1 MRLGKWTITRS
12 SSSDG
17 VEGEPRGRA
26 ERPVQSSGKTKPASG
41 RRDKWALSA
50 VVNNVTFSGGGA
62 DRMIAWY
69 LADPQTWSFRS
80 VVEGEQLIY
89 DQAATLSEL
98 VGTTVFV
105 RVTTRPY
112 PVSQWARVAW
122 SNAAEPQP
130 GFATMMER
138 DQRHMAAHTQADKLV
153 YYGVDL
159 GERAQVVKALGK
171 VLAGAVD
178 REMQALEQRLAAVD
192 RVMAGPGLSARAC
205 GAAEMEWLLA
215 RSFALGCPVPVPN
228 VDEAAR
234 PVMDADDLA
243 AYVTM
248 TAWDAEPL
256 GQTVRITT
264 TMNDRPV
271 TRFVVVLTVSRIGEI
286 SIPEKH
292 EPWMAKTDGLP
303 FPVEWSAR
311 VDPRDPVEV
320 SKEMGK
326 LANRIDGQMSH
337 WVDDHG
343 KRPPKQLARQ
353 ADRAAD
359 VEDEMRSEFTGLSTR
374 TKGWYR
380 IAVAGPSEEEALDR
394 AAKVVDLYRPQIKI
408 VRELGQYHLAREF
421 VPGEPLASSA
431 HVRHFPVLKVA
442 AGLPAITAEVGDRRG
457 FHIAETAGLS
467 ARAVCFDPW
476 YLPEIVEVG
485 GLVPI
490 VGTPGSGK
498 SMLMGLLSYKS
509 TLSGVRGVC
518 MDPSGRLQKMLQL
531 PELASVSRS
540 VDLMGGRPGSLS
552 PYAVVPEPNRALI
565 ESECSG
571 QVDFDERLRLARAA
585 ARATRRDLA
594 LTALL
599 GCLPLLMARNA
610 DVQTKVRAA
619 VTASPDT
626 MHSSLWESVS
636 KLQAGD
642 DDSQMIAREL
652 QAASERE
659 LGRLFFH
666 IQTQTQGDV
675 DRLAGIRPSR
685 LTVFNL
691 KGLVK
696 PDAQLDLQ
704 DYSPEELLYRPLMA
718 LAAWSCL
725 NLIYRGDPHERK
737 FFALDEAQE
746 VTQASGAGRA
756 LVYKL
761 SSDSRKNNTASF
773 VVSQNA
779 STILGSDINNF
790 VGAAFVGRTQ
800 DEDAQ
805 RDALKLLGKPEA
817 IGYERILGQLSPRHR
832 RSEEHLA
839 FREFIYRDGLGGEGG
854 RGGMEKIRV
863 TLGHHPELFAAL
875 QTTADPTKRV
885 QYLARGASADAA
897 RRGELLDDEGL
908 GVA

>member
-1 MRLGKWTITRS
+1 MRLGKWTISRTAGSDTAAEPGPPTRRKPVGRS
-12 SSSDG
+12 SASKATT
-17 VEGEPRGRA
+17 GRKD
-26 ERPVQSSGKTKPASG
+26 R
-41 RRDKWALSA
+41 WALSA
-50 VVNNVTFSGGGA
+50 VVNNVTFSGAGA

-80 VVEGEQLIY
+80 VAEGEQLIY

-98 VGTTVFV
+98 VGTTVFI
-105 RVTTRPY
+105 RVTSRPY

-122 SNAAEPQP
+122 ANAADPQP
-130 GFATMMER
+130 GFAEMMER

-153 YYGVDL
+153 FYGVDL
-159 GERAQVVKALGK
+159 GHRAQAVKALGK
-171 VLAGAVD
+171 VMAGAVD
-178 REMQALEQRLAAVD
+178 REMQALEQRLADID
-192 RVMAGPGLSARAC
+192 RIMASPGTSARPC
-205 GAAEMEWLLA
+205 DAAEMEWLLA
-215 RSFALGCPVPVPN
+215 RSFALGCPIPVPTM
-228 VDEAAR
+228 DETAHA
-234 PVMDADDLA
+234 VMDSDDLA
-243 AYVTM
+243 AYVT
-248 TAWDAEPL
+248 TTSWDAEPL
-256 GQTVRITT
+256 GQSVRITT
-264 TMNDRPV
+264 TLNDRPV
-271 TRFVVVLTVSRIGEI
+271 TRHVVVLTVSRVGEI

-311 VDPRDPVEV
+311 IDPRDPGEV
-320 SKEMGK
+320 SKEMTK

-337 WVDDHG
+337 WVDDHD

-359 VEDEMRSEFTGLSTR
+359 VEDEMRSEFTGLAMR

-380 IAVAGPSEEEALDR
+380 IAVAGDTEDEALDR
-394 AAKVVDLYRPQIKI
+394 AAKIVDLYRPQIRI

-421 VPGEPLASSA
+421 VPGEPLASTA

-518 MDPSGRLQKMLQL
+518 MDPSGRLQKMLAL
-531 PELASVSRS
+531 PELAPISRS

-552 PYAVVPEPNRALI
+552 PYAVVPEPNRALVEA
-565 ESECSG
+565 ESTGTE
-571 QVDFDERLRLARAA
+571 DFAEKLELAQAA

-594 LTALL
+594 LSTLL

-610 DVQTKVRAA
+610 DVQNKVRAA
-619 VTASPDT
+619 VTASHDT
-626 MHSSLWESVS
+626 SRASLWAVVT
-636 KLQAGD
+636 KLEGGD
-642 DDSQMIAREL
+642 DDSQDVAREL
-652 QAASERE
+652 RSAAERE
-659 LGRLFFH
+659 LGRLFFT
-666 IQTQTQGDV
+666 IPTQSQGDV
-675 DRLAGIRPSR
+675 DRLAGIRPAR
-685 LTVFNL
+685 FTVFNL
-691 KGLVK
+691 KGLMK
-696 PDAQLDLQ
+696 PDPQLDLL
-704 DYSPEELLYRPLMA
+704 DYSPEELLYRPIMA

-779 STILGSDINNF
+779 STILGSDVNNF

-800 DEDAQ
+800 DENAQ
-805 RDALKLLGKPEA
+805 RDALKLLGKPEG
-817 IGYERILGQLSPRHR
+817 IGYEKLLGQLSPRHR

-854 RGGMEKIRV
+854 RGGMEKVRI
-863 TLGHHPELFAAL
+863 TLDHHPALFAAL
-875 QTTADPTKRV
+875 QTTADPAKRV
-885 QYLARGASADAA
+885 AYLARGAAEVRDVD
-897 RRGELLDDEGL
+897 GEV
-908 GVA
+908 VA

>member
-1 MRLGKWTITRS
+1 MRLGKWTISRTTGSDTAAEPARRTHGKPVGRS
-12 SSSDG
+12 SAAKSTA
-17 VEGEPRGRA
+17 GR
-26 ERPVQSSGKTKPASG
+26 K
-41 RRDKWALSA
+41 DKWALSA
-50 VVNNVTFSGGGA
+50 VVNHVTFCGAGA

-80 VVEGEQLIY
+80 VAEGEQLIY

-98 VGTTVFV
+98 VGTTVFI
-105 RVTTRPY
+105 RVTSRPY

-122 SNAAEPQP
+122 ANAADPQP
-130 GFATMMER
+130 GFAEMMER

-159 GERAQVVKALGK
+159 GHRAQAVKALGK
-171 VLAGAVD
+171 VMAGAVD
-178 REMQALEQRLAAVD
+178 REMQALEQRLADVD
-192 RVMAGPGLSARAC
+192 RIMASPGTSARPC
-205 GAAEMEWLLA
+205 DAAEMEWLLA
-215 RSFALGCPVPVPN
+215 RSFALGCPIPVPTM
-228 VDEAAR
+228 DETAHA
-234 PVMDADDLA
+234 VMDSDDLA
-243 AYVTM
+243 AYVT
-248 TAWDAEPL
+248 TTSWDAEPL
-256 GQTVRITT
+256 GQSVRITT
-264 TMNDRPV
+264 TLNDRPV
-271 TRFVVVLTVSRIGEI
+271 TRHVVVLTVSRVGEI

-311 VDPRDPVEV
+311 IDPRDPGEV
-320 SKEMGK
+320 SKEMTK

-337 WVDDHG
+337 WVDDHD

-359 VEDEMRSEFTGLSTR
+359 VEDEMRSEFTGLAMR

-380 IAVAGPSEEEALDR
+380 IAVAGDTEDEALDR
-394 AAKVVDLYRPQIKI
+394 AAKIVDLYRPQIRI

-421 VPGEPLASSA
+421 VPGEPLASTA

-518 MDPSGRLQKMLQL
+518 MDPSGRLQKMLAL
-531 PELASVSRS
+531 PELAPISRS

-552 PYAVVPEPNRALI
+552 PYAVVPEPNRALVEA
-565 ESECSG
+565 ESTGTE
-571 QVDFDERLRLARAA
+571 DFAEKLELAQAA

-594 LTALL
+594 LSTLL

-610 DVQTKVRAA
+610 DVQNKVRAA
-619 VTASPDT
+619 VTASHDT
-626 MHSSLWESVS
+626 SRASLWAVVT
-636 KLQAGD
+636 KLEGGD
-642 DDSQMIAREL
+642 DDSQDVAREL
-652 QAASERE
+652 RSAAERE
-659 LGRLFFH
+659 LGRLFFT
-666 IQTQTQGDV
+666 IPTQSQGDM
-675 DRLAGIRPSR
+675 DRLAGIRPAR
-685 LTVFNL
+685 FTVFNL
-691 KGLVK
+691 KGLMK
-696 PDAQLDLQ
+696 PDPQLDLL
-704 DYSPEELLYRPLMA
+704 DYSPEELLYRPIMA

-779 STILGSDINNF
+779 STILGSDVNNF

-800 DEDAQ
+800 DENAQ
-805 RDALKLLGKPEA
+805 RDALKLLGKPEG
-817 IGYERILGQLSPRHR
+817 IGYEKLLGQLSPRHR

-854 RGGMEKIRV
+854 RGGMEKVRI
-863 TLGHHPELFAAL
+863 TLDHHPALFAAL
-875 QTTADPTKRV
+875 QTTADPAKRV
-885 QYLARGASADAA
+885 AYLARGAAEVRDVD
-897 RRGELLDDEGL
+897 GEV
-908 GVA
+908 VA